1 MHEGHATAWH
11 ARAGRATLVPVADRR
26 RWQATAGRAAD
37 LAWPTRPHAWRDLP
51 GRLRGTLSEVLRLT
65 TAAVIAWWLAWQ
77 VTGAK
82 YDLTSA
88 LTALLV
94 VQASAYS
101 TVRMGLLRVGAVLT
115 GVLVAVAIST
125 LAGLTWWSLA
135 LVISASLVLA
145 KVFRL
150 REQALEVPISAMLI
164 LGVTSPDLVAE
175 ARVAHTLVGALVG
188 VVFNF
193 LLPAA
198 VPNRRAGSEVLRVA
212 YAAADCLDGASRT
225 LTAGQVR
232 RGDLAEWAEQARAVS
247 GPLATASRAVSQVEE
262 SRRLNPRALGTQSVA
277 PVLRSGLDRLEGCV
291 LAIRALFAVLL
302 QELPDEA
309 PAAEQR
315 PDRPG
320 SPAYDEDARQAFAV
334 VLDDL
339 ADCLRGF
346 GELVRAEAEGNLEE
360 AERALAT
367 SLEILRETRAILSE
381 LLLSRPSSDAGL
393 WLLRGTILAA
403 VEQVL
408 VELDLE
414 RRVQQ
419 REEWQR
425 RSALTLPLL
434 TGLPVRLPRARRSR

>member
-1 MHEGHATAWH
+1 MRSAAP
-11 ARAGRATLVPVADRR
+11 RATLVPVADRR
-26 RWQATAGRAAD
+26 QRWQQAAERAAD
-37 LAWPTRPHAWRDLP
+37 VAWPTRPRAWRDLP

-65 TAAVIAWWLAWQ
+65 TAAVLAWLLAWQ

-94 VQASAYS
+94 LQASAFS

-135 LVISASLVLA
+135 LVIAASLLLA

-150 REQALEVPISAMLI
+150 GAQALEVPISAMLI

-175 ARVAHTLVGALVG
+175 ARVAHTLVGAAVG
-188 VVFNF
+188 VAFNL

-212 YAAADCLDGASRT
+212 YAAADCLEGASRT
-225 LTAGQVR
+225 LAEGQVR
-232 RGDLAEWAEQARAVS
+232 RADLAQWAEQARAVS

-262 SRRLNPRALGTQSVA
+262 SRKLNPRALGTQSVA

-291 LAIRALFAVLL
+291 LAVRALFAVLL
-302 QELPDEA
+302 QELPDEP

-334 VLDDL
+334 VLSDV

-346 GELVRAEAEGNLEE
+346 GELVRAEGEGNLEE
-360 AERALAT
+360 AERALAS

-381 LLLSRPSSDAGL
+381 LLISRPSSDAGL

-414 RRVQQ
+414 RRVRQ